1 MEAGEGNKCIACL
14 YYVLE
19 ELCFQV
25 LAQLLWMS
33 PGAGVTA
40 RAEFVPAKVSSS
52 RTGVMCPGGMG
63 ATLRPQGLGF
73 LPGPSPSDT
82 LGFLQTKALIDKLQK
97 LVSSEGRFKN
107 LREALKK

>member
-1 MEAGEGNKCIACL
+1 
-14 YYVLE
+14 
-19 ELCFQV
+19 
-25 LAQLLWMS
+25 
-33 PGAGVTA
+33 
-40 RAEFVPAKVSSS
+40 
-52 RTGVMCPGGMG
+52 MCPGGMG
-63 ATLRPQGLGF
+63 ATLRLHRLQPPWPRGLGF